1 MHTEKS
7 NVFAENIKN
16 TGTNHNKSYQ
26 LLSSAKMF
34 WKASLING
42 VDPDQTALNTNNMDP
57 DQTALT
63 GVVCLDPYCTGS
75 SPIWVHTVCFYTY
88 IKR

>member
-1 MHTEKS
+1 M
-7 NVFAENIKN
+7 FAENVKN

-42 VDPDQTALNTNNMDP
+42 VGPDQTALNANNMDP
-57 DQTALT
+57 DQTAPT
-63 GVVCLDPYCTGS
+63 RVVLSGSILYRERFHLGPYS
-75 SPIWVHTVCFYTY
+75 LFLYLH
-88 IKR
+88 

>member
-1 MHTEKS
+1 M
-7 NVFAENIKN
+7 FAENVKN

-42 VDPDQTALNTNNMDP
+42 VSPDQTALNTNNMDP
-57 DQTALT
+57 DQTAPT
-63 GVVCLDPYCTGS
+63 RVVSSGSILYREHSHLGLYCLFLYL
-75 SPIWVHTVCFYTY
+75 H
-88 IKR
+88 

>member
-1 MHTEKS
+1 M
-7 NVFAENIKN
+7 FAENVKN

-42 VDPDQTALNTNNMDP
+42 VSPDQTALNTNNMDP
-57 DQTALT
+57 DQTAPT
-63 GVVCLDPYCTGS
+63 RVVSSGSILYREQSHLGLYCLFLYL
-75 SPIWVHTVCFYTY
+75 H
-88 IKR
+88 